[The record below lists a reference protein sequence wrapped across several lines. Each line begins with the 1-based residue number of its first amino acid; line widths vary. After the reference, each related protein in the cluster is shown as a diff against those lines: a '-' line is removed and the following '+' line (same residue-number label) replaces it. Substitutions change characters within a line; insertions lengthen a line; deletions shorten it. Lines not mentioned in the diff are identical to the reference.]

1 MNQQSMLFIY
11 FLYSVCLTRINHIRL
26 FFNIFNNTDATINV
40 KSPPKEVKTSKN
52 LQMRHKFQEP
62 VQSLH
67 RSDALSPTWRFG
79 RKSYI

>member
-1 MNQQSMLFIY
+1 MRF
-11 FLYSVCLTRINHIRL
+11 TRVNRIHL
-26 FFNIFNNTDATINV
+26 FFNIPTDAAINV

-62 VQSLH
+62 VRSLH
-67 RSDALSPTWRFG
+67 RSDALSPTWGLG